1 MHIDTSDQPI
11 ADLGFYGHTC
21 NWGAHIC
28 GLYHSE
34 AERDDIVMG
43 FLRAGDEAGDL
54 QLYCP
59 VDRTPRDFETE
70 WDHRYP
76 AACGHVHDQDRFQV
90 MDVAALY
97 FPDGRFSPRAMDRNL
112 QAFFHESQAIRPRNV
127 RATAEMVWALKK
139 VEGVEHLM
147 AYEARLNYFIPG
159 KPWIS
164 ICLYDLNRFDGATI
178 MNVLRTH
185 PYSLSGGV
193 IMANP
198 YYQDP
203 TIWLRDNAPQ
213 FLD

>member
-21 NWGAHIC
+21 NWGTHIC

-43 FLRAGDEAGDL
+43 FLRAGDAVGDL

-59 VDRTPRDFETE
+59 VERTPQDFEAE

-76 AACGHVHDQDRFQV
+76 VACGHVHDPDRFRV
-90 MDVAALY
+90 MDVGALY
-97 FPDGRFSPRAMDRNL
+97 FPDGRFSPRAMDHNL
-112 QAFFHESQAIRPRNV
+112 HAFFCESQAIRPRNI
-127 RATAEMVWALKK
+127 RATAEMVWALEK

-203 TIWLRDNAPQ
+203 TIWLRANAPQ